1 MQIQAFRFISTVGIT
16 ELYELRRTYQRTVTA
31 ATIRICYRLNM
42 AGKGKKKKPK
52 VNKNGDKNKKKGPAK
67 PKKSGGRK
75 SRSKSARCNVD
86 IFTEA
91 AMENAY
97 ATCHNVQDLLKW
109 RGFPWP
115 DGQKKKKK
123 GKK

>member
-1 MQIQAFRFISTVGIT
+1 MG
-16 ELYELRRTYQRTVTA
+16 
-31 ATIRICYRLNM
+31 
-42 AGKGKKKKPK
+42 GKFKKKA
-52 VNKNGDKNKKKGPAK
+52 KNGEKASKKKTGGGK
-67 PKKSGGRK
+67 SKKTVRK

-86 IFTEA
+86 IFTEI

-97 ATCHNVQDLLKW
+97 TTCHNVQDLLKY

-115 DGQKKKKK
+115 DAQKKKKK

>member
-1 MQIQAFRFISTVGIT
+1 
-16 ELYELRRTYQRTVTA
+16 
-31 ATIRICYRLNM
+31 M
-42 AGKGKKKKPK
+42 AGKGKKKKS
-52 VNKNGDKNKKKGPAK
+52 KNGSKNSDPKDKKKKAGK
-67 PKKSGGRK
+67 PKKSGGRRGK
-75 SRSKSARCNVD
+75 SKGARCNVD

-97 ATCHNVQDLLKW
+97 TTCHNIQDLLKW

-115 DGQKKKKK
+115 DAQKKKK

>member
-1 MQIQAFRFISTVGIT
+1 
-16 ELYELRRTYQRTVTA
+16 
-31 ATIRICYRLNM
+31 M

-52 VNKNGDKNKKKGPAK
+52 NGGKNGESNKKKASK
-67 PKKSGGRK
+67 PKRTGGRK
-75 SRSKSARCNVD
+75 GRSKSARCNVD
-86 IFTEA
+86 VFTEI

-97 ATCHNVQDLLKW
+97 TTCHNVQDLLRW

-115 DGQKKKKK
+115 DAQKKKKK

>member
-1 MQIQAFRFISTVGIT
+1 MP
-16 ELYELRRTYQRTVTA
+16 
-31 ATIRICYRLNM
+31 
-42 AGKGKKKKPK
+42 KGKKKKPK
-52 VNKNGDKNKKKGPAK
+52 NNKNGDKNKKKGGGK
-67 PKKSGGRK
+67 PKKGTGK
-75 SRSKSARCNVD
+75 KARSKSARCNVD

-97 ATCHNVQDLLKW
+97 TTCHNVQDLLRW

-115 DGQKKKKK
+115 DAQKKKKK

>member
-1 MQIQAFRFISTVGIT
+1 
-16 ELYELRRTYQRTVTA
+16 
-31 ATIRICYRLNM
+31 M
-42 AGKGKKKKPK
+42 AGKGKGKGKKKKSK
-52 VNKNGDKNKKKGPAK
+52 NNKNGETKKPAK
-67 PKKSGGRK
+67 ATKQKKGGRK
-75 SRSKSARCNVD
+75 GRSKGARCTVD

-97 ATCHNVQDLLKW
+97 TTCHNVQDLLKW

-115 DGQKKKKK
+115 DIQKKKKK

>member
-1 MQIQAFRFISTVGIT
+1 
-16 ELYELRRTYQRTVTA
+16 
-31 ATIRICYRLNM
+31 M

-52 VNKNGDKNKKKGPAK
+52 GNKNGDKNKKKGGK
-67 PKKSGGRK
+67 PKKSGGTRRG
-75 SRSKSARCNVD
+75 RSKSARCTVD

-97 ATCHNVQDLLKW
+97 TTCHNVQDLLKW

-115 DGQKKKKK
+115 EAQKKKKK

>member
-1 MQIQAFRFISTVGIT
+1 MG
-16 ELYELRRTYQRTVTA
+16 
-31 ATIRICYRLNM
+31 
-42 AGKGKKKKPK
+42 GKGKKKPK
-52 VNKNGDKNKKKGPAK
+52 NNGEKKKA
-67 PKKSGGRK
+67 GGRK
-75 SRSKSARCNVD
+75 AGSGRSKSARCTVD

-97 ATCHNVQDLLKW
+97 TTCHNVQDLLKW

-115 DGQKKKKK
+115 DAQKKKKK

>member
-1 MQIQAFRFISTVGIT
+1 
-16 ELYELRRTYQRTVTA
+16 
-31 ATIRICYRLNM
+31 M

-52 VNKNGDKNKKKGPAK
+52 NNKNGDKNKKKGGK
-67 PKKSGGRK
+67 TKKGGGTRRG
-75 SRSKSARCNVD
+75 RSKGTRCNVD

-97 ATCHNVQDLLKW
+97 TTCHNVQDLLKW

-115 DGQKKKKK
+115 DAQKKKKK
-123 GKK
+123 GKR

>member
-1 MQIQAFRFISTVGIT
+1 MG
-16 ELYELRRTYQRTVTA
+16 
-31 ATIRICYRLNM
+31 
-42 AGKGKKKKPK
+42 GKGKKKKGK
-52 VNKNGDKNKKKGPAK
+52 AKNGEKKKAPKAK
-67 PKKSGGRK
+67 KGGRK
-75 SRSKSARCNVD
+75 GGRSKSSRCTVD

-97 ATCHNVQDLLKW
+97 TVCHNVQDLLKS

-115 DGQKKKKK
+115 DAQKKKKK